1 MSNPVKGQV
10 TMQAGGA
17 IYRLQLSFNALA
29 VLKRETGL
37 SIQGLIKAFRDQ
49 GDDID
54 PELLCALLWG
64 STQDHHPELTKAQ
77 AGALFPDGGLE
88 ELLEKV
94 QEMFSVAFPKG
105 ASGKQNPRKAATK
118 A

>member
-1 MSNPVKGQV
+1 MTNPVKGQV
-10 TMQAGGA
+10 TLQAGGA

-37 SIQGLIKAFRDQ
+37 SIQGLIKAFKDQ

-54 PELLCALLWG
+54 PDLLCVLVWAG
-64 STQDHHPELTKAQ
+64 TQDHHPEMTKAQ
-77 AGALFPDGGLE
+77 AAGLFPDGGLE

-94 QEMFSVAFPKG
+94 QEMFAVAFPKG
-105 ASGKQNPRKAATK
+105 ASGKQNPPKAATK